1 MTIIE
6 EIGMTGMTGVIE
18 VEIETRT
25 IIEVVIKII
34 VIIGADLRTTEIIT
48 EVGATITTEE
58 ST

>member
-6 EIGMTGMTGVIE
+6 GTGMTEVIE
-18 VEIETRT
+18 VGIETRT
-25 IIEVVIKII
+25 IIEVVIRII

-48 EVGATITTEE
+48 EVGATITTKE

>member
-6 EIGMTGMTGVIE
+6 GTGMTGEIE

-25 IIEVVIKII
+25 IIEVAIKIK

-48 EVGATITTEE
+48 EVGGTTTTKE